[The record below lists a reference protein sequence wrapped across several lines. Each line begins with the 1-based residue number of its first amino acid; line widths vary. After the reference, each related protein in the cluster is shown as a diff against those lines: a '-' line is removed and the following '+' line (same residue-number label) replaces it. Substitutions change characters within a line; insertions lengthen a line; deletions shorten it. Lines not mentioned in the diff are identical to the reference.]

1 MSFRICSRAAICS
14 LVALYAV
21 TLSAQPPAESK
32 PAQPPTVQAPPSSR
46 DWPAGRSFPAPTEQ
60 ERRIQAAFEQLFAAG
75 FEELTIGEIA
85 QRVEAKA
92 GCTVVVRDWELA
104 SAGIDQAAK
113 LTGKAEG
120 KALRKE
126 LRAFLRRYDLAA
138 AVRDECLQITSID
151 RAEISWE
158 TLRIYQVHDLVV
170 APNDPTA
177 DRPDFEQLIHR
188 IRSFCAAESWRDN
201 GGNIG
206 EIRAVEAPGLLGLAI
221 VQSEETHEQIEDLLA
236 MLRSAR
242 LPQLAEQQHHI
253 APPTATQPIP
263 AGFNTPQGGM
273 GGIAVPPP
281 RVPPPPP
288 VARGKVVYSKDDAN
302 LRIYNV
308 LRKPAKFEFD
318 DSNLGDAAQKLSKD
332 FGIPIELD
340 LPALTADGKG
350 TDTII
355 NFHSTGGS
363 LRSGLNVMLEQHG
376 LTTLVADGRLL
387 ITTKTAAEVETPT
400 RIYQVHDLF
409 ARDLS
414 LVGQKPDFHELKW
427 LVLTMIA
434 PESWRDGTGE
444 PGAIQGFETG
454 GAQVLIIQTTEAV
467 HEQVEAFFE
476 LIRDAKEP
484 AVYEAQ
490 RRRGLAAAEA
500 PPAKLPPAKVSQAT
514 ISPDRRRYANDELG
528 LSLRVGER
536 LQIAGPSREDEN
548 LKELFAVSW
557 LDRGSVDD
565 PKTPELLLFSEPLK
579 PDAPRK
585 PLDYFNYLEQQTVQG
600 KNNWVGW
607 GFGKP
612 TTEAINGV
620 EYAVAEISH
629 DGLCGIVSYLTIRN
643 GHALS
648 FWLRYGN
655 RDDLPEMKKV
665 LAAVKYQD

>member
-1 MSFRICSRAAICS
+1 MSLTSWLPAA
-14 LVALYAV
+14 LVVYLAAASTTLYAQ
-21 TLSAQPPAESK
+21 TPAETK
-32 PAQPPTVQAPPSSR
+32 PAQSAPLQDATSPR

-60 ERRIQAAFEQLFAAG
+60 ERRIHTAFEQLFAAG

-92 GCTVVVRDWELA
+92 GCTVIVRDWEL
-104 SAGIDQAAK
+104 SSGGIDPAAK

-126 LRAFLRRYDLAA
+126 LRAFLRRHDLAA
-138 AVRDECLQITSID
+138 AVRDECLQITSIES
-151 RAEISWE
+151 AEVSFQ

-177 DRPDFEQLIHR
+177 ERPDFEQLIHR

-201 GGNIG
+201 GGSIY

-242 LPQLAEQQHHI
+242 LPELTERQQQI
-253 APPTATQPIP
+253 APPPAAQP
-263 AGFNTPQGGM
+263 AASGSNTVAVGM
-273 GGIAVPPP
+273 GSFASAPVPPP

-288 VARGKVVYSKDDAN
+288 MARGKVVYSELDAN
-302 LRIYNV
+302 LRVYDV
-308 LRKPAKFEFD
+308 LRRPAKFDFAET
-318 DSNLGDAAQKLSKD
+318 NLGDVAKRLSKD
-332 FGIPIELD
+332 FGFPIELD

-350 TDTII
+350 PETII
-355 NFHSTGGS
+355 TFRWTGGS
-363 LRSGLNVMLEQHG
+363 LRSGLNMMLEPHG
-376 LTTLVADGRLL
+376 LTPLIANGRLL
-387 ITTKTAAEVETPT
+387 ITTRTAAEVETPT

-414 LVGQKPDFHELKW
+414 LVGQKPDFGELKS

-434 PESWRDGTGE
+434 PEAWRDGTGE
-444 PGAIQGFETG
+444 PGDIQGFEAG
-454 GAQVLIIQTTEAV
+454 GTQVLVIAIMEAV
-467 HEQVEAFFE
+467 HNEVEAFLE
-476 LIRDAKEP
+476 LLRDAKEP
-484 AVYEAQ
+484 LVYAAQ
-490 RRRGLAAAEA
+490 RRRGLAPE
-500 PPAKLPPAKVSQAT
+500 KLPAAKVSRAT
-514 ISPDRRRYANDELG
+514 FSPERRSYVNNELG

-536 LQIAGPSREDEN
+536 LQITEPTRKDDDFAEE
-548 LKELFAVSW
+548 FAVSW
-557 LDRGSVDD
+557 LDRGPVED
-565 PKTPELLLFSEPLK
+565 PKTPELMFFSEPLR

-607 GFGKP
+607 GFGKVKA
-612 TTEAINGV
+612 ESINGV

-629 DGLCGIVSYLTIRN
+629 DGLCGIVSYLTIRK